1 MCFVKMKEYVHVS
14 GGKLLA
20 GFQLC
25 EVKFLKN
32 SGGLPL
38 CRWIWV
44 TKVLDT
50 INPLLSPLRVRRGG
64 GGDLFN
70 FEKTMV
76 LVLYKDLEYKVD
88 KLK

>member
-1 MCFVKMKEYVHVS
+1 MCFVKMKELNVS

-38 CRWIWV
+38 CRCV
-44 TKVLDT
+44 GGAKLQEP
-50 INPLLSPLRVRRGG
+50 INPLLSPLGG
-64 GGDLFN
+64 GGGEGQGLI
-70 FEKTMV
+70 
-76 LVLYKDLEYKVD
+76 
-88 KLK
+88 

>member
-1 MCFVKMKEYVHVS
+1 MCFVKMKELNVS

-38 CRWIWV
+38 CRCV
-44 TKVLDT
+44 GVAKLLDT
-50 INPLLSPLRVRRGG
+50 INPLLRPLGGRGRDRG
-64 GGDLFN
+64 IFN
-70 FEKTMV
+70 IEKTMV
-76 LVLYKDLEYKVD
+76 LVLHKDLEYIVD

>member
-1 MCFVKMKEYVHVS
+1 MCIVKMKELNVS
-14 GGKLLA
+14 DGKLLA

-38 CRWIWV
+38 CRWVGV
-44 TKVLDT
+44 TEVLDT
-50 INPLLSPLRVRRGG
+50 INPLLSSLGGRGG
-64 GGDLFN
+64 LFN

-76 LVLYKDLEYKVD
+76 LVLHKDLEYKVEVGWRSRS
-88 KLK
+88 

>member
-1 MCFVKMKEYVHVS
+1 MCFVKMKELNVS
-14 GGKLLA
+14 GWKLLA

-38 CRWIWV
+38 CRCV
-44 TKVLDT
+44 GVAKLLDT
-50 INPLLSPLRVRRGG
+50 INPLLRPLGG
-64 GGDLFN
+64 GGRDRGIFN
-70 FEKTMV
+70 IEKTMV
-76 LVLYKDLEYKVD
+76 LVLHKDLEYIVD

>member
-1 MCFVKMKEYVHVS
+1 MCFVKMKELNVS
-14 GGKLLA
+14 GGKLQA

-38 CRWIWV
+38 CRWVGV

-50 INPLLSPLRVRRGG
+50 INPLLSPPGRG
-64 GGDLFN
+64 LFN

-76 LVLYKDLEYKVD
+76 LVLHKDLEYKVD

>member
-1 MCFVKMKEYVHVS
+1 MCFVKMKELNVS

-38 CRWIWV
+38 CRCV
-44 TKVLDT
+44 GVAKLLDT
-50 INPLLSPLRVRRGG
+50 INPLLSPLGG
-64 GGDLFN
+64 GGGTGAYLI
-70 FEKTMV
+70 
-76 LVLYKDLEYKVD
+76 
-88 KLK
+88 LKRQWY

>member
-1 MCFVKMKEYVHVS
+1 MCFVKMKELNVS

-38 CRWIWV
+38 CRCV
-44 TKVLDT
+44 GVAKLLDT
-50 INPLLSPLRVRRGG
+50 INPLLSPLWGG
-64 GGDLFN
+64 GGGGTGAYLI
-70 FEKTMV
+70 
-76 LVLYKDLEYKVD
+76 
-88 KLK
+88 LKRQWY

>member
-1 MCFVKMKEYVHVS
+1 MCFVKMKELNVS

-38 CRWIWV
+38 CRCV
-44 TKVLDT
+44 GVAKLLDT
-50 INPLLSPLRVRRGG
+50 INPLLSPLGG
-64 GGDLFN
+64 GRGDRGLFN
-70 FEKTMV
+70 TEKTMV
-76 LVLYKDLEYKVD
+76 LVLHKDLEYIVD

>member
-1 MCFVKMKEYVHVS
+1 MCFVKMKELNVS

-38 CRWIWV
+38 FRCV
-44 TKVLDT
+44 GVAKLLDT
-50 INPLLSPLRVRRGG
+50 INPLLSPLG
-64 GGDLFN
+64 GGDRGLFN
-70 FEKTMV
+70 IEKTMV
-76 LVLYKDLEYKVD
+76 LVLHKDLEYIVD

>member
-1 MCFVKMKEYVHVS
+1 MCFVKMKELNVS
-14 GGKLLA
+14 GGKLLS

-38 CRWIWV
+38 CRCVGV
-44 TKVLDT
+44 TKLLDT
-50 INPLLSPLRVRRGG
+50 INPLLSPLGGERDRG
-64 GGDLFN
+64 LFN
-70 FEKTMV
+70 IEKTMV
-76 LVLYKDLEYKVD
+76 LVLHKDLEYIVD

>member
-1 MCFVKMKEYVHVS
+1 MCFVKMKELNVS
-14 GGKLLA
+14 GGKLQA

-38 CRWIWV
+38 CRCV
-44 TKVLDT
+44 GVAKLLDT
-50 INPLLSPLRVRRGG
+50 INPLLRPLGG
-64 GGDLFN
+64 GGRDRGIFN
-70 FEKTMV
+70 IEKTMV
-76 LVLYKDLEYKVD
+76 LVLHKDLEYIVD

>member
-1 MCFVKMKEYVHVS
+1 MCFVKMKELNVS

-38 CRWIWV
+38 CRCV
-44 TKVLDT
+44 GVAKLLDT
-50 INPLLSPLRVRRGG
+50 INPLLSPLGG
-64 GGDLFN
+64 GGRDRGLFN
-70 FEKTMV
+70 IEKTMV
-76 LVLYKDLEYKVD
+76 LVLHKDLEYIVD

>member
-1 MCFVKMKEYVHVS
+1 MCFVKMKELNVS
-14 GGKLLA
+14 DGKLLA
-20 GFQLC
+20 SFQLC

-38 CRWIWV
+38 CRWVGV
-44 TKVLDT
+44 TEVLDT
-50 INPLLSPLRVRRGG
+50 INPLLSPLGWGG
-64 GGDLFN
+64 GGLFN

-76 LVLYKDLEYKVD
+76 LVLHKDLEYKVD

>member
-1 MCFVKMKEYVHVS
+1 MCFVKMKELNVS

-25 EVKFLKN
+25 EVKFLKK

-38 CRWIWV
+38 CRCV
-44 TKVLDT
+44 GVAKLLDT
-50 INPLLSPLRVRRGG
+50 INPLLRPLGG
-64 GGDLFN
+64 GGRDRGLFN
-70 FEKTMV
+70 IEKTMV
-76 LVLYKDLEYKVD
+76 LVLHKDLEYIVD